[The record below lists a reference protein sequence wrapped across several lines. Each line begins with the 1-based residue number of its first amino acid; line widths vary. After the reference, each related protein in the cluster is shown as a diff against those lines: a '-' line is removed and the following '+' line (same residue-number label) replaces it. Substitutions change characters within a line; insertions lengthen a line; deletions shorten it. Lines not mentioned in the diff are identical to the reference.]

1 MPYVKCSLVEIFG
14 WVGARVWQMSPLA
27 ETNILMAQFT
37 SPSLTHT
44 GCEREPMRETKIT
57 SKIGSMNPIIKS
69 ELLLLFVPGAEDI
82 QERRHVTCPGV
93 TCDKMLA
100 CDAVTL

>member
-1 MPYVKCSLVEIFG
+1 
-14 WVGARVWQMSPLA
+14 
-27 ETNILMAQFT
+27 
-37 SPSLTHT
+37 
-44 GCEREPMRETKIT
+44 
-57 SKIGSMNPIIKS
+57 MNPIIKS

-100 CDAVTL
+100 CDAVTLWRDVTALYNAEHDNTVEGRAFVTEKLADINKEES

>member
-1 MPYVKCSLVEIFG
+1 
-14 WVGARVWQMSPLA
+14 
-27 ETNILMAQFT
+27 
-37 SPSLTHT
+37 
-44 GCEREPMRETKIT
+44 MRETKIT

-82 QERRHVTCPGV
+82 QGRRHVTCPGV

>member
-1 MPYVKCSLVEIFG
+1 MRG
-14 WVGARVWQMSPLA
+14 
-27 ETNILMAQFT
+27 TN
-37 SPSLTHT
+37 
-44 GCEREPMRETKIT
+44 KT

-69 ELLLLFVPGAEDI
+69 ELLFVRGSEDI